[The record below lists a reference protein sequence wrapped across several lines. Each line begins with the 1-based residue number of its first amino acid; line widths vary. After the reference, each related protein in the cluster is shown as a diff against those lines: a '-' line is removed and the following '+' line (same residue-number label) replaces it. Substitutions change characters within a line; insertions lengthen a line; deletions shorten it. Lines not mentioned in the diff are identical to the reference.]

1 MKRTILSISFL
12 VSVCSLLISQTA
24 ENVVVRIAKF
34 RDDKPAA
41 ISYTFDDGL
50 KEHYTKV
57 APELEKRGFRG
68 TFWVNGNTINRNDPV
83 TTDTTRA
90 TWAELKE
97 MSQRGHEVSN
107 HGWSHKNLTKLDD
120 AGVMQEI
127 AKNDSIIVARI
138 GVKPVTY
145 CYAGNS
151 KNDRVIR
158 LASANRV
165 GTRTFQRSIGSK
177 ATNDILEKWVD
188 ELIEKGEWGV
198 GMTHGIS
205 YGYDY
210 FRRPQV
216 LWSHLDYVKSKEDKV
231 WVGTFRE
238 VAAYEKERDSIRLE
252 VIVKTNH
259 IKITPIQKL
268 DKKLFNEPL
277 TMVVE
282 NHSKKIKTVRQ
293 GIKKIPHQKL
303 SSEKTIF
310 NFDPNGK
317 PVYIKY

>member
-1 MKRTILSISFL
+1 MKRFILTGFL
-12 VSVCSLLISQTA
+12 SLVTAGLVIAQSTGSV
-24 ENVVVRIAKF
+24 VMRIAKF
-34 RDDKPAA
+34 KGDKLAA

-83 TTDTTRA
+83 TTDTTRT
-90 TWAELKE
+90 TWTELKG
-97 MSQRGHEVSN
+97 MASRGHEISN

-120 AGVMQEI
+120 AGVMKEI
-127 AKNDSIIVARI
+127 EKNDSIIIARI
-138 GVKPVTY
+138 GMRPITY

-158 LASANRV
+158 LASIGRV

-177 ATNDILEKWVD
+177 TTEENLRKWVD

-205 YGYDY
+205 YGYDA

-216 LWSHLDYVKSKEDKV
+216 LWNHLDYVKSLENKI
-231 WVGTFRE
+231 WIGTFRQ
-238 VAAYEKERDSIRLE
+238 VAAYERERDSVQLE
-252 VIVKTNH
+252 
-259 IKITPIQKL
+259 ITAGKRYFKVNPKHTL
-268 DKKLFNEPL
+268 NKNLYNESL

-282 NHSKKIKTVRQ
+282 IYSKKFKSVKQ
-293 GIKKIPHQKL
+293 EKKNLLVHVVP
-303 SSEKTIF
+303 SGKTIF
-310 NFDPNGK
+310 DFNPNGG
-317 PVYIKY
+317 PIYLKY